1 MQAQEE
7 IYRRSNIYTG
17 EGKNKR
23 IYSSKYALS
32 AITFCGYCG
41 DIYRRTYWNKVLED
55 DISEEKMGNIVLDIN
70 EKLKYKH
77 ELLDYLVYLINECD
91 SSNELHQEIA
101 KFLSHY

>member
-1 MQAQEE
+1 MSHFPQYYVENSHEAIISKELFLQAQEE

-41 DIYRRTYWNKVLED
+41 DIYR
-55 DISEEKMGNIVLDIN
+55 
-70 EKLKYKH
+70 
-77 ELLDYLVYLINECD
+77 
-91 SSNELHQEIA
+91 
-101 KFLSHY
+101 